1 MYELLM
7 TEVELRRLTDTCVG
21 TEERRKRPF
30 ESQAIHNN
38 NSHDIP
44 TAYIPTAY
52 IPTAYIPT
60 AYIPTEKRWV
70 ITVYETHEP
79 FLHSSPNRIAQRE
92 VLWFVLE

>member
-1 MYELLM
+1 M

-52 IPTAYIPT
+52 IPT
-60 AYIPTEKRWV
+60 EKRWV